1 MKSRENLPLPAD
13 LFYTN
18 NHQWLA
24 VDENIVTFGVTE
36 HALQKLGEIVFVD
49 LPEEGTRIS
58 VNADFATLES
68 VRHIM
73 DLLSPFNGM
82 ITELNYR
89 LLEDP
94 SIINDDPYGEGW
106 IFMAELDNEKD
117 LAPLLRSSEYKTL
130 LQSSP

>member
-1 MKSRENLPLPAD
+1 MRDLLQVPVD
-13 LFYTN
+13 LFYTK

-24 VDENIVTFGVTE
+24 VDENVVTFGVTE
-36 HALQKLGEIVFVD
+36 YALKNLGEVVYVD
-49 LPEEGTRIS
+49 LPEDGTR
-58 VNADFATLES
+58 VAVDADFASLEG

-73 DLLSPFNGM
+73 DLFSPFNGM
-82 ITELNYR
+82 ITEINYR

-117 LAPLLRSSEYKTL
+117 LASLLRSSEYKSH
-130 LQSSP
+130 LQSL

>member
-1 MKSRENLPLPAD
+1 MRDVFQVPAD
-13 LFYTN
+13 LFYTK

-36 HALQKLGEIVFVD
+36 YGLKKIGEIVYVD
-49 LPEEGTRIS
+49 LPEDGTR
-58 VNADFATLES
+58 VTVDADFATLES

-73 DLLSPFNGM
+73 DLFSPFNGM
-82 ITELNYR
+82 ITEINYR

-117 LAPLLRSSEYKTL
+117 LASLLRGSEYKTH
-130 LQSSP
+130 LQSL